1 MQGNSHSKTFESE
14 IDKLLPFHY
23 VLLPSNGNVGVIH
36 KKMLKKVIFSVL
48 TLVVWIGQD
57 VASGKERS
65 ISERI
70 AARDFPSVFQAW
82 SPADNLPGE
91 NKLVTAARH
100 DLIWHGVS
108 WYGLAWDKNPSGLG
122 EAIRSESIETGLRKR
137 RELLRLNPNLVLIAE
152 IRYRDASRR
161 FLPVNHKWWRRNKDG
176 TLTKGW
182 SEGGFLQ
189 LDFDNPEYR
198 EHVAKRAGAVVK
210 TGVVDG
216 VLLDWWR
223 DDDSRLELV
232 KLVRRAIGDKRL
244 ILANANDRVTPRTAP
259 YINGYFM
266 ECYRSKTPKDWQRI
280 AETLKWAEVNLREP
294 RANCLETWYHNS
306 RNDLNLMR
314 ATTTLALTC
323 SNGYCLFSD
332 PNPLPTGDHRHNW
345 YRFWDAKLGKP
356 TNPGITM
363 PNGTIRRNFDNGTAI
378 YNPMGNKTVK
388 ITFDQPKTSSATGKT
403 SRTHTLTS
411 PDGDIYLKVIK

>member
-1 MQGNSHSKTFESE
+1 MSKK
-14 IDKLLPFHY
+14 IL
-23 VLLPSNGNVGVIH
+23 
-36 KKMLKKVIFSVL
+36 FSTIVL
-48 TLVVWIGQD
+48 TALIGQII
-57 VASGKERS
+57 AGGKERPVS
-65 ISERI
+65 DRI

-91 NKLVTAARH
+91 DEVLIAARH
-100 DLIWHGVS
+100 DLLWHGVG
-108 WYGLAWDKNPSGLG
+108 WYGLVWDKSPAGLG
-122 EAIRSESIETGLRKR
+122 ESFRTESIEKGLRR
-137 RELLRLNPNLVLIAE
+137 RKALLELNPNIILIAE

-161 FLPVNHKWWRRNKDG
+161 FLPEDHKWWRRNKDG

-182 SEGGFLQ
+182 SEGGFIQ

-198 EHVAKRAGAVVK
+198 RHVAKRAGAVVK

-232 KLVRRAIGDKRL
+232 KMVREAIGQDKL
-244 ILANANDRVTPRTAP
+244 IIANANDRTTPRTAP

-266 ECYRSKTPKDWQRI
+266 ECYRSRTPQDWQKI
-280 AETLKWAEVNLREP
+280 ADTLKWAELNLREP

-306 RNDLNLMR
+306 RQDLNLMR
-314 ATTTLALTC
+314 ATTTLSLTC

-345 YRFWDAKLGKP
+345 YAFWDARLGKP
-356 TNPGITM
+356 TAPGVTT
-363 PNGTIRRNFDNGTAI
+363 PDGTIRRDFDNGTSI
-378 YNPMGNKTVK
+378 YNPMGNKTVT
-388 ITFDQPKTSSATGKT
+388 IVFGQTRTSAGSGRK
-403 SRTHTLTS
+403 SKTHTLKS
-411 PDGDIYLKVIK
+411 PDGDIYLKATSK

>member
-1 MQGNSHSKTFESE
+1 MSKK
-14 IDKLLPFHY
+14 I
-23 VLLPSNGNVGVIH
+23 
-36 KKMLKKVIFSVL
+36 IFSAL
-48 TLVVWIGQD
+48 ILMAVVSRD
-57 VASGKERS
+57 VAAAKDRS

-70 AARDFPSVFQAW
+70 AGRGFPSVFQAW
-82 SPADNLPGE
+82 SPADNVPGE

-100 DLIWHGVS
+100 DLIWHGLG
-108 WYGLAWDKNPSGLG
+108 WYGLIWDKRPCGLG
-122 EAIRSESIETGLRKR
+122 ESIRPESIEAGLNKR
-137 RELLRLNPNLVLIAE
+137 RELLKLNPNLILIAE

-161 FLPVNHKWWRRNKDG
+161 FLPENHKWWRRNEDG
-176 TLTKGW
+176 TLAKGW
-182 SEGGFLQ
+182 AEGGFLQ

-198 EHVAKRAGAVVK
+198 AHVAKRAGAVVK

-223 DDDSRLELV
+223 DDESRLELV
-232 KLVRRAIGDKRL
+232 KMVRQAIGDDHL
-244 ILANANDRVTPRTAP
+244 IIANANDRTTPRTGP

-306 RNDLNLMR
+306 RDDLNLMR

-345 YRFWDAKLGKP
+345 YPFWDANLGKP
-356 TNPGITM
+356 TAPGIKM
-363 PNGTIRRNFDNGTAI
+363 PDGTIRRNFDNGTAV
-378 YNPMGNKTVK
+378 YNPMGNKTVT
-388 ITFDQPKTSSATGKT
+388 ITFDHPRAGTATGKT
-403 SRTHTLTS
+403 SKKHTIKSL
-411 PDGDIYLKVIK
+411 DGDIYLKTKKYKLFQVW